1 MPPLFDSCLL
11 FYVPGLHL
19 QIKKKRSKMC
29 VGPYYQSVPLSK
41 TVNQENDGR
50 VYQLTLKAFVL
61 KKTSGKYSLLQH
73 RFETSAAG

>member
-1 MPPLFDSCLL
+1 
-11 FYVPGLHL
+11 
-19 QIKKKRSKMC
+19 MC

-73 RFETSAAG
+73 RFESSAAG